1 MDTQRIEQ
9 RLVDLELRY
18 MRTEKMF
25 HDLSDVLV
33 AHQKTIDRL
42 AAELTSLRARVP
54 EDPDDA
60 VPNERPPH
68 Y

>member
-1 MDTQRIEQ
+1 MDNQRIEQ
-9 RLVDLELRY
+9 RIIDLELRY

-42 AAELTSLRARVP
+42 AAELASLRARVP
-54 EDPDDA
+54 EESDEA